1 MILAFIH
8 LFFIVINTIEA
19 KLETY
24 VIAMK
29 NPSLPNYSAL
39 NRLEH
44 RWSGIY
50 YAGICVLA
58 LGVSAL
64 ALGLTWKVLPAG
76 LSLLVNR
83 RIFFEYAL
91 KLFRRRPIRAIEGD
105 QPLDTAVRKVLGA
118 NGGYLE
124 LVLLFVALI
133 GSYFIIFKQS

>member
-1 MILAFIH
+1 MLLAFIH
-8 LFFIVINTIEA
+8 LFFIVINLIEA

-29 NPSLPNYSAL
+29 NPALPNYAAL

-64 ALGLTWKVLPAG
+64 ALGLTWKVLPAAF
-76 LSLLVNR
+76 SLLVNR
-83 RIFFEYAL
+83 RIFFEYSL
-91 KLFRRRPIRAIEGD
+91 KILRNRKIKDIEGD
-105 QPLDTAVRKVLGA
+105 QPLDTAIRKILGA

-124 LVLLFVALI
+124 LVLLFVTLLT
-133 GSYFIIFKQS
+133 SYFIIFKHS

>member
-1 MILAFIH
+1 MLLAFIH
-8 LFFIVINTIEA
+8 LFFIVLNPIEA

-29 NPSLPNYSAL
+29 NPALPNYTAL

-64 ALGLTWKVLPAG
+64 ALGLTWKVFPAAF
-76 LSLLVNR
+76 SLLVNR
-83 RIFFEYAL
+83 RIFFEYSL
-91 KLFRRRPIRAIEGD
+91 KIMRKRKIYKIEGD
-105 QPLDTAVRKVLGA
+105 QPLDTTIRKILGA
-118 NGGYLE
+118 NGGYVE
-124 LVLLFVALI
+124 LILLLAALI
-133 GSYFIIFKQS
+133 GCYFIIF